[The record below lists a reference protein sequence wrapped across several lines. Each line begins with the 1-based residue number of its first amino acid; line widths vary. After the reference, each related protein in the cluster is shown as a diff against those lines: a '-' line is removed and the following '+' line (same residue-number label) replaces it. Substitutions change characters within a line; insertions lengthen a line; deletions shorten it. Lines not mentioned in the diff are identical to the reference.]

1 MHLRKLLEIK
11 SHMKKIFVFINF
23 LFLVSCSFAQ
33 KAPSHQ
39 QWDKLLKKHVNAAG
53 MVHYKGFQKDK
64 TELNAY
70 LKTLSDNAPQSSWSE
85 NDQKAFW
92 INAYNAYTVA
102 LILKNYPVKSIKDI
116 AGNIYKVNTPWDIKF
131 INIGGKKYDL
141 NNIEHGIL
149 RKKFDDPRIHFALVC
164 ASISCPK
171 LLRDAYTGALLNAQ
185 LDDAGKDFLND
196 RTKNRVSAN
205 KAELSKYFSWYK
217 GDFTKNGSLAD
228 FINKYS
234 KTKMNGN
241 TKVSSIDYNWSLNE
255 QK

>member
-1 MHLRKLLEIK
+1 
-11 SHMKKIFVFINF
+11 MKKIFLFISC
-23 LFLVSCSFAQ
+23 LFIAVVSFAQ

-39 QWDKLLKKHVNAAG
+39 QWDKLLKKHVNASG
-53 MVHYKGFQKDK
+53 MVSYKGFQKDK
-64 TELNAY
+64 VELDAY

-85 NDQKAFW
+85 NEQKAFW
-92 INAYNAYTVA
+92 INAYNAFTVA
-102 LILKNYPVKSIKDI
+102 LILKHYPVKSIKDI
-116 AGNIYKVNTPWDIKF
+116 GGKIYKVNTPWDIKF
-131 INIGGKKYDL
+131 ISIGGKKYDL

-164 ASISCPK
+164 ASISCPR
-171 LLRDAYTGALLNAQ
+171 LRNEAYTGAQLNAQ
-185 LDDAGKDFLND
+185 LEDDGRNFLND
-196 RTKNRVSAN
+196 KSKNRISAD

-234 KTKMNGN
+234 VTKIN
-241 TKVSSIDYNWSLNE
+241 TSTKIGSLDYNWNLNE

>member
-1 MHLRKLLEIK
+1 M
-11 SHMKKIFVFINF
+11 
-23 LFLVSCSFAQ
+23 
-33 KAPSHQ
+33 
-39 QWDKLLKKHVNAAG
+39 VN
-53 MVHYKGFQKDK
+53 YKGYKKDQSD
-64 TELNAY
+64 LDAY

-92 INAYNAYTVA
+92 INAYNAYTVS
-102 LILKNYPVKSIKDI
+102 LVLQHYPVKSIKDI
-116 AGNIYKVNTPWDIKF
+116 AGKIYKINTPWDIKF
-131 INIGGKKYDL
+131 ITIGGKKYDL

-149 RKKFDDPRIHFALVC
+149 RKKYDDPRIHFALVC
-164 ASISCPK
+164 AAMSCPK
-171 LLRDAYTGALLNAQ
+171 LQRDAYTGAQINTQ

-196 RTKNRVSAN
+196 KSKNRISAD

-234 KTKMNGN
+234 QSKMNGN

-255 QK
+255 Q